1 MGTRAAFGKAPY
13 SMSAPYDAEAVT
25 SRFAAFSELQGKFA
39 SIALEAA
46 SLSTDVFASSTL
58 KALSNLRT
66 LSEVRER
73 SEYGPALADFSQ
85 AQAQLA
91 QDMAAALGEVMK
103 GCGTAM
109 SELTAEATD
118 EATEAVSEAAKAQHS
133 EAATSKPAGG
143 ASTPV

>member
-1 MGTRAAFGKAPY
+1 MGTQAVFGKAPY
-13 SMSAPYDAEAVT
+13 SMSVPYDAEAVT
-25 SRFAAFSELQGKFA
+25 SGFAAFSEFQGKSA

-46 SLSTDVFASSTL
+46 SLSTDVFASSTK

-73 SEYGPALADFSQ
+73 SEYGPAIAEFSQ

-91 QDMAAALGEVMK
+91 QDMAAALAEVMK

-118 EATEAVSEAAKAQHS
+118 EATEAVSEAAKAQYP
-133 EAATSKPAGG
+133 EAAPSKAVRT

>member
-1 MGTRAAFGKAPY
+1 MGTQAPFGNA
-13 SMSAPYDAEAVT
+13 SSNMSVPFDVEAVT
-25 SRFAAFSELQGKFA
+25 SGFAAVSEFQGKFA

-46 SLSTDVFASSTL
+46 SLSTDVFASSTK

-73 SEYGPALADFSQ
+73 SEYGPAIAEFSQ

-91 QDMAAALGEVMK
+91 QDMAAALAEVMK

-118 EATEAVSEAAKAQHS
+118 EATEAVSEAAKAQHP
-133 EAATSKPAGG
+133 EAATSKRVGT
-143 ASTPV
+143 ASTSV